1 MVLDLCQF
9 LHQVKFIFG
18 LTVDREIEGQQLL
31 GPVLHILQLYGS
43 VYLRQY
49 SAFEL
54 LLNLLLLKG

>member
-18 LTVDREIEGQQLL
+18 LTVDREIEGQHLL
-31 GPVLHILQLYGS
+31 GPVIRILQLYGS

-49 SAFEL
+49 SVFEL
-54 LLNLLLLKG
+54 LLNLLLLKR